1 MTGNANSDESNRLA
15 HEIGRQ
21 FADDTTTRY
30 LRSLPLFQAEAGLPD
45 RFVALL
51 GELERS
57 ERTGDRHAGD

>member
-1 MTGNANSDESNRLA
+1 MTGNANSEEGNRLA
-15 HEIGRQ
+15 YEIGRQ

-30 LRSLPLFQAEAGLPD
+30 LRSLPLFQAESGLPD

-57 ERTGDRHAGD
+57 ERAGNRDAGE